1 MKNNC
6 IYFVEGQCEQKIVEA
21 LKEEPQRLRSGKIK
35 VLNPITQEIPSS
47 VLLAIKED
55 SVVALVFD
63 TDISVTEQLK
73 NNILRLRKY
82 CKKVTIVYS
91 GQVLNLEDELVRC
104 TDISRMQEL
113 TNSKSKKDFKR
124 DFCAMTNYRQVLDR
138 HNLDVVLLWNSR
150 FPEKF
155 EFLENNSKT
164 VKTG

>member
-35 VLNPITQEIPSS
+35 LLNPITQEIPSS
-47 VLLAIKED
+47 VLLTIKKG
-55 SVVALVFD
+55 SVVVLIFD
-63 TDISVTEQLK
+63 TDILITEQLK
-73 NNILRLRKY
+73 NNIRRIRKY
-82 CKKVTIVYS
+82 CKVDIVYL

-104 TDISRMQEL
+104 TDISRIQEL

-124 DFCAMTNYRQVLDR
+124 DFCAMTNCRQVLDR
-138 HNLDVVLLWNSR
+138 HNLDVELMWNSK

-155 EFLENNSKT
+155 EFLENNSNT